1 VKNAI
6 VIYESLT
13 GNTRKA
19 GERIARELEGAGVA
33 AAACPITHIDY
44 PALAAADMVIVGTWT
59 DGLVLFGQRPGRGG
73 RIWMKL
79 PAIDR
84 KRTALYCTY
93 AVAPG
98 KTLQKL
104 ETLVAGRGGDVIGG
118 LAIKRTKI
126 DSGAATFV
134 ERLLDVTEPIG
145 EGSPDAESAPGGAAT
160 PQPAPAGS

>member
-1 VKNAI
+1 VQNAI

-13 GNTRKA
+13 GNTRRA
-19 GERIARELEGAGVA
+19 GDRIARELQAAGISA
-33 AAACPITHIDY
+33 TACPITHIDY
-44 PALAAADMVIVGTWT
+44 PALAAADTVVVGTWT
-59 DGLVLFGQRPGRGG
+59 DGMVLFGQRPGRGG

-104 ETLVAGRGGDVIGG
+104 GVLVSGRGGDVIGG
-118 LAIKRTKI
+118 YAIKRSKI
-126 DSGAATFV
+126 DAGAATFV
-134 ERLLDVTEPIG
+134 ERLLDVSEPL
-145 EGSPDAESAPGGAAT
+145 AAP
-160 PQPAPAGS
+160 S

>member
-1 VKNAI
+1 VQNAI

-13 GNTRKA
+13 GNTRRA
-19 GERIARELEGAGVA
+19 GDRIARELQAAGISA
-33 AAACPITHIDY
+33 TACPITHIDY
-44 PALAAADMVIVGTWT
+44 PALAAADTVVVGTWT
-59 DGLVLFGQRPGRGG
+59 DGMVLFGQRPGRGG

-104 ETLVAGRGGDVIGG
+104 GVLVSGRGGDVIGG
-118 LAIKRTKI
+118 YAIKRSKV
-126 DSGAATFV
+126 DAGAATFV
-134 ERLLDVTEPIG
+134 ERLLDVSEPL
-145 EGSPDAESAPGGAAT
+145 AAP
-160 PQPAPAGS
+160 S

>member
-1 VKNAI
+1 VNSVQNAI

-19 GERIARELEGAGVA
+19 GDRIARELEGAGIS

-44 PALAAADMVIVGTWT
+44 PALAAADVVIVGTWT

-73 RIWMKL
+73 RLWMKL

-98 KTLQKL
+98 KTLEKL
-104 ETLVAGRGGDVIGG
+104 GVLVSGRGGDVIGG
-118 LAIKRTKI
+118 YAIRRTKI
-126 DSGAATFV
+126 DQGAATFV
-134 ERLLDVTEPIG
+134 DRLLSATEPL
-145 EGSPDAESAPGGAAT
+145 
-160 PQPAPAGS
+160 PA

>member
-19 GERIARELEGAGVA
+19 GERIARELEGAGIS

-59 DGLVLFGQRPGRGG
+59 DGMVLFGQRPGRGG

-98 KTLQKL
+98 KTLEKL
-104 ETLVAGRGGDVIGG
+104 GVLVSGRGGDVIGG
-118 LAIKRTKI
+118 LAIKRTRLAE
-126 DSGAATFV
+126 GAATFV
-134 ERLLDVTEPIG
+134 ERLV
-145 EGSPDAESAPGGAAT
+145 DAESDVAPSDVAPQTPAAEPAAT
-160 PQPAPAGS
+160 A

>member
-1 VKNAI
+1 VNTVKNAI

-19 GERIARELEGAGVA
+19 GDRIARELEGAGVA
-33 AAACPITHIDY
+33 AAACPIMHIDY
-44 PALAAADMVIVGTWT
+44 PALAAADVVVVGTWT

-73 RIWMKL
+73 RLWMKL

-104 ETLVAGRGGDVIGG
+104 GVLVGGRGGDVIGG
-118 LAIKRTKI
+118 YAIRRTKI
-126 DSGAATFV
+126 DEGAATFV
-134 ERLLDVTEPIG
+134 DRLLASSTVLVSDSRTGVRESLTGTEH
-145 EGSPDAESAPGGAAT
+145 AGA
-160 PQPAPAGS
+160 

>member
-19 GERIARELEGAGVA
+19 GDRIVRELEGAGVTA
-33 AAACPITHIDY
+33 ASCPITHIDY

-59 DGLVLFGQRPGRGG
+59 DGMVLFGQRPGRGG

-98 KTLQKL
+98 KTLEKL

-118 LAIKRTKI
+118 LAIKRSRI
-126 DSGAATFV
+126 EAGAATFV
-134 ERLLDVTEPIG
+134 ERLVDATEPL
-145 EGSPDAESAPGGAAT
+145 APGAAT
-160 PQPAPAGS
+160 GAAEPATAGS